1 MGIFGNLF
9 GNKSGNN
16 TSAPATSGTFSNEDI
31 LDLNKG
37 DILDLTKYPGLEKVR
52 AAAGWDVNRGIGA
65 DYDLDLCAYLMSG
78 DRVVHTVYY
87 HDKKY
92 QGIYLD
98 GDNLTGSGNGDDENI
113 FVELNRIPSN
123 IDRIVFAV
131 VIYQARERHQ
141 RFGHVKNAY
150 MRLVNQADGHEI
162 CRYRLTED
170 GADNT
175 AATLAALNKVNGSW
189 QFEAIGTYSKDSI
202 GSLGN
207 KINH

>member
-9 GNKSGNN
+9 SGKSSGS
-16 TSAPATSGTFSNEDI
+16 TSAPANVNSNEDI
-31 LDLNKG
+31 LDLRKG
-37 DILDLTKYPGLEKVR
+37 DILDLTKYSSDLQKVR
-52 AAAGWDVNRGIGA
+52 AAAGWDVNRGIGS
-65 DYDLDLCAYLMSG
+65 DYDLDLCAYMMCNG
-78 DRVVHTVYY
+78 RVVETVYY
-87 HDKKY
+87 HEKRH

-98 GDNLTGSGNGDDENI
+98 GDNLTGSGDGDDENI
-113 FVELNRIPSN
+113 FVDLNRIPQN

-131 VIYQARERHQ
+131 VIYQAHERRQ

-150 MRLVNQADGHEI
+150 MRLVDQMNDHEI

-170 GADNT
+170 GGDNT

-207 KINH
+207 KL